1 METIKNLFNRVTDF
15 LAKQF
20 AKAAEF
26 IVKLA
31 LPAAK
36 AGIWSTKNTLK
47 FVAAVVIAICGLMAL
62 NAGLCLLV
70 TAITFV
76 LAFVL
81 PLVVANMIALVI
93 VALPVLVAINRI
105 DEHLP
110 QEITVSL

>member
-31 LPAAK
+31 IPAVK
-36 AGIWSTKNTLK
+36 AGVWSTKNTLK
-47 FVAAVVIAICGLMAL
+47 FVAAVVIAICGLMIL
-62 NAGLCLLV
+62 NVAMCVAV

-81 PLVVANMIALVI
+81 PVVVANLIAVAV
-93 VALPVLVAINRI
+93 VALPVLVAINKV
-105 DEHLP
+105 DEHMP